1 MFFDIFTR
9 PLKYLDPGTGSFLIQ
24 MLLAGIMGGSVLVG
38 IYWKKIKAFFNRNK
52 KKQGE
57 TDPTALPEDEKFK

>member
-1 MFFDIFTR
+1 MVFDILIK

-38 IYWKKIKAFFNRNK
+38 IYWKKIKALFNRKIKN
-52 KKQGE
+52 E
-57 TDPTALPEDEKFK
+57 VDPTSLPEDEEIK